1 LKNLIFKRHALGIVL
16 PEPCLCGS
24 IWRDIGARLPQAAQ
38 MKRGS
43 LSESRTSSGQ
53 QSAFKDT
60 QWQLLRLPTSGSEPE

>member
-1 LKNLIFKRHALGIVL
+1 LRVLIPQQVSRRLASLK
-16 PEPCLCGS
+16 
-24 IWRDIGARLPQAAQ
+24 IWLDIGARLPQAAQ

-60 QWQLLRLPTSGSEPE
+60 Q

>member
-1 LKNLIFKRHALGIVL
+1 LRVLIPQQVSRRLASLK
-16 PEPCLCGS
+16 
-24 IWRDIGARLPQAAQ
+24 IWLDIGARLPQAAQ

-53 QSAFKDT
+53 RSAFKDT